1 LVIIAYAC
9 TASHTA
15 AWLSSCCRAPK
26 VETHYPN
33 DSAVYL
39 ALRNVDLACCAAFAL
54 EWAFWLWLAQRRLRY
69 VASLQSLVDLVT
81 IVPTAVSSL
90 VNTRVSSCRE
100 RWGSMQRPLG
110 HGKGSTWAPMAAAG
124 CLQLHR

>member
-1 LVIIAYAC
+1 LHC
-9 TASHTA
+9 QPHLCLCSTCA
-15 AWLSSCCRAPK
+15 AAHQ

-69 VASLQSLVDLVT
+69 VFSLQSLVDLLT
-81 IVPTAVSSL
+81 IGPTAASSL
-90 VNTRVSSCRE
+90 VNTRVSSSREHWDGVHGSSCRMFAHVQFIE
-100 RWGSMQRPLG
+100 ASSIMWSTSM
-110 HGKGSTWAPMAAAG
+110 
-124 CLQLHR
+124 